1 MNTQFTL
8 LGNAIAFPNP
18 ISEEKQ
24 MAFSETGSCG
34 SAAKQ
39 FKHSTKAQL
48 NHVNKDQNQLLVGY
62 HRRSYPSPT

>member
-1 MNTQFTL
+1 MNTQFAL

-39 FKHSTKAQL
+39 FKHSTKAQA
-48 NHVNKDQNQLLVGY
+48 
-62 HRRSYPSPT
+62 